1 MSLRVHSYSLLSDGA
16 ADHLSKSIKQSVN
29 RFLEMSGWVPSSD
42 IFNLLDRWTE
52 EGFQLLGGEAV
63 FMTVR
68 TVFSLYG
75 SVAKDPSLSSPPV
88 YIPTSSFA
96 YLGSQFPSF
105 LHLLSSH
112 FSVSSFVLASSSNSE
127 ESLISVSDPNMLSAP
142 YPCISGE
149 RWLGGNQWLL
159 CFCWR
164 QCRLPLVPKGFSLVI
179 LPELSCRR
187 APFYPAAS

>member
-52 EGFQLLGGEAV
+52 EGFQLLGGEVV

-96 YLGSQFPSF
+96 YPGSQFPSF
-105 LHLLSSH
+105 LCLLFSH

-127 ESLISVSDPNMLSAP
+127 ESLISVSDPNMFSAP
-142 YPCISGE
+142 YPWRSGE
-149 RWLGGNQWLL
+149 RWLGGNQRLL
-159 CFCWR
+159 CFAGENVACHWY
-164 QCRLPLVPKGFSLVI
+164 PKASL
-179 LPELSCRR
+179 
-187 APFYPAAS
+187 